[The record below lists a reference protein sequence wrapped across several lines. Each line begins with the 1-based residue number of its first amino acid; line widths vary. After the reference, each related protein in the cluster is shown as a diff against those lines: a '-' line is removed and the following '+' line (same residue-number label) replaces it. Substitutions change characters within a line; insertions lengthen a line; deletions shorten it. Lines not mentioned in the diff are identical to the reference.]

1 MKRSSWLII
10 FIMILFFTSRYYVQ
24 KTNEVDNE
32 QRMQQGVM
40 NAQDPNSSFYV
51 GNK

>member
-1 MKRSSWLII
+1 MKKSSWLII
-10 FIMILFFTSRYYVQ
+10 FIMILFFINRYYVQ

-32 QRMQQGVM
+32 H
-40 NAQDPNSSFYV
+40 NEQDSNSPFYV